1 MKIRV
6 WEILTSDGPFRF
18 LAETKELAQDHAWFL
33 DEVDIDFA
41 DVLSTEPKM
50 IGWAEDV
57 AGLDLDEVE
66 CIY

>member
-1 MKIRV
+1 MKTRV
-6 WEILTSDGPFRF
+6 WQIPTSEGSFRF
-18 LAETKELAQDHAWFL
+18 LAETKELAIDHARFL
-33 DEVDIDFA
+33 DEIDIDFA
-41 DVLSTEPKM
+41 DVLGKPHM

>member
-6 WEILTSDGPFRF
+6 WQIPTSDGPFRF
-18 LAETKELAQDHAWFL
+18 LAESKELAQDHAWFL
-33 DEVDIDFA
+33 DEIDIDFA
-41 DVLSTEPKM
+41 EVLGKPHM

-57 AGLDLDEVE
+57 YGLDLDEVE